1 MKIDGM
7 DSLTSL
13 LKAHAVALSAVRANR
28 LMLELGLL
36 EQATRDSATRPG
48 VTKTFKRL
56 TEAGLDY
63 GSNVENPQSPGQT
76 APYYYVDSF
85 AELAA
90 KLCTAAA
97 ESDAGKGAGKGA
109 GGRGGT
115 ETDGT
120 A

>member
-1 MKIDGM
+1 M
-7 DSLTSL
+7 DSLTKL
-13 LKAHAVALSAVRANR
+13 LKAHSVALSAVRANR

-36 EQATRDSATRPG
+36 EEATRASATRPG

-76 APYYYVDSF
+76 APYYYVDTF

-90 KLCTAAA
+90 RLAAA
-97 ESDAGKGAGKGA
+97 DGAEGAEGGAAGGATKGA
-109 GGRGGT
+109 
-115 ETDGT
+115 
-120 A
+120 